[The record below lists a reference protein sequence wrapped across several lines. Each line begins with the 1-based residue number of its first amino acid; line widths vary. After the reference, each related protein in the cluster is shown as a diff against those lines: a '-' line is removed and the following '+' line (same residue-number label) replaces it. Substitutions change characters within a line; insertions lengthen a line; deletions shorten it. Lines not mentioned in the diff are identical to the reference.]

1 MTGKED
7 DLDEAFE
14 ALWEQLARPHPRDPL
29 RREQDDIFKYG
40 CRDTALE
47 TWGPLIEAEIE
58 AELARKRASLF
69 LLHPIAPRNREAP
82 CSALAFRESSHNS
95 LRGPPRNHPPRGR

>member
-58 AELARKRASLF
+58 AELARKRASAE
-69 LLHPIAPRNREAP
+69 I
-82 CSALAFRESSHNS
+82 LAFPSPPNS
-95 LRGPPRNHPPRGR
+95 AEEP